1 MYALG
6 THLLVELKE
15 CSAKILSNLEEVQNV
30 LVTAA
35 KIADATIVEVAFHEF
50 SPFGISGMVVIAESH
65 LSIHTWPEYEY
76 AAVDIF
82 TCGNVL
88 KPQKAVDYLIE
99 KFQCKNPSVVEVK
112 RGILSP
118 LDKELPHKVSA
129 SNINKPEAIEDV
141 CDEHPKQPALSAN
154 QKTV

>member
-15 CSAKILSNLEEVQNV
+15 CNAKILSNLKEVQDV
-30 LVTAA
+30 LITAA
-35 KIADATIVEVAFHEF
+35 KIANATIVETAFHEF

-65 LSIHTWPEYEY
+65 LSIHTWPEHEY

-82 TCGNVL
+82 TCGDVL
-88 KPQKAVDYLIE
+88 RPEKAVKYLIE
-99 KFQCKNPSVVEVK
+99 KFQCKSPSVVEVK

-118 LDKELPHKVSA
+118 LNRKLPHKVSEEEFKSQEPA
-129 SNINKPEAIEDV
+129 AGQQ
-141 CDEHPKQPALSAN
+141 DETPRQPAFSN
-154 QKTV
+154 